1 MASSRSPR
9 SSRRSPA
16 MEIAPDS
23 LLESVTDS
31 IASQEVPDSIV
42 LDSEMVPDSVATDSE
57 MVPEI

>member
-1 MASSRSPR
+1 
-9 SSRRSPA
+9 

-23 LLESVTDS
+23 LLESVPDS
-31 IASQEVPDSIV
+31 IASQEVPDSIA